1 MGPDV
6 LAPLTVFGSVV
17 LIVWIVYHHGAKN
30 RREVLETVRQAAQS
44 GTQLTPDVIKALG
57 MPQKKKGGDI
67 RAGIILLAIAA
78 AFITLGYTI
87 GAVENDFEAL
97 GIMAGV
103 ASFPGFVGIAL
114 IAMGVLFRDKP
125 NDAE

>member
-17 LIVWIVYHHGAKN
+17 LIVWIVYHHGSKN

-44 GTQLTPDVIKALG
+44 GTQLTPDVIRALG

-67 RAGIILLAIAA
+67 RAGIILLAVAA
-78 AFITLGYTI
+78 AFL
-87 GAVENDFEAL
+87 AL
-97 GIMAGV
+97 GLAISGAESDPEVIWIMAGV
-103 ASFPGFVGIAL
+103 AAFPGFVGAAL
-114 IAMGVLFRDKP
+114 VLMGVLFRDKSE
-125 NDAE
+125 NA

>member
-1 MGPDV
+1 MGPEI

-17 LIVWIVYHHGAKN
+17 LIVWIVFHHGAKN

-44 GTQLTPDVIKALG
+44 GTQLSPEVIRALG

-78 AFITLGYTI
+78 AFMTLGFAI
-87 GAVENDFEAL
+87 GAVENEREAFW
-97 GIMAGV
+97 IMSSV

-114 IAMGVLFRDKP
+114 IVMGVLFGDKSK
-125 NDAE
+125 DAE

>member
-6 LAPLTVFGSVV
+6 LAPITVFGSVV

-44 GTQLTPDVIKALG
+44 GTQLTPEVIKALG

-87 GAVENDFEAL
+87 GAVEGDFEAF

-114 IAMGVLFRDKP
+114 IAMGVLFRDKT
-125 NDAE
+125 NDTE

>member
-1 MGPDV
+1 MGPEI
-6 LAPLTVFGSVV
+6 LAPVTVFGSVV
-17 LIVWIVYHHGAKN
+17 LIVWIVFHHGAKN

-44 GTQLTPDVIKALG
+44 GTQLTPDVIRALG

-67 RAGIILLAIAA
+67 RAGIILLAMAASFIA
-78 AFITLGYTI
+78 LGTAI
-87 GAVENDFEAL
+87 GGVERDFEIL
-97 GIMAGV
+97 WIMSGV

-114 IAMGVLFRDKP
+114 IAMGMLMRDKS

>member
-6 LAPLTVFGSVV
+6 LAPITVFGSVV

-44 GTQLTPDVIKALG
+44 GTQLTPDIIKALG

-78 AFITLGYTI
+78 AFMTLGLAI
-87 GAVENDFEAL
+87 GSSEGDFEVL
-97 GIMAGV
+97 WIMSGV
-103 ASFPGFVGIAL
+103 AAFPGFVGIAL
-114 IAMGVLFRDKP
+114 IVMGVMFADKSQ
-125 NDAE
+125 NVE

>member
-1 MGPDV
+1 MGPEI

-17 LIVWIVYHHGAKN
+17 LIVWIVFHHGSKN

-44 GTQLTPDVIKALG
+44 GTQLTPDVIRALG

-78 AFITLGYTI
+78 AFMTLGFAI
-87 GAVENDFEAL
+87 GTVENEREAFW
-97 GIMAGV
+97 IMSGV
-103 ASFPGFVGIAL
+103 SAFPGFVGIAL
-114 IAMGVLFRDKP
+114 IVMGILFGDKSK
-125 NDAE
+125 DAE